1 MTNKE
6 RRQMRMRQ
14 IEQFLASGMPAAE
27 WMRLNRMSSSTF
39 YLWLNKF
46 RDEDPG
52 RFGCREKPGS
62 WVEVSRDEMR
72 GSVAIEKAAPVE
84 APEPAARTGALAAEG
99 APPATGMLATAP
111 IRITAGNVT
120 VEVPFAGES
129 TLAAVLRA
137 VVRQ

>member
-1 MTNKE
+1 MTNEE

-39 YLWLNKF
+39 YLWFNKF

-52 RFGCREKPGS
+52 RFGRREKPGS
-62 WVEVSRDEMR
+62 WIEVSRDEMR
-72 GSVAIEKAAPVE
+72 SSVAIEKAAVE
-84 APEPAARTGALAAEG
+84 VPGPAARTDALAAEG
-99 APPATGMLATAP
+99 APSATGMPVTAP
-111 IRITAGNVT
+111 IKITAGNVT

-129 TLAAVLRA
+129 TVAAVLRA
-137 VVRQ
+137 VVAP